1 MTKLNSLLFNIFKN
15 RINFLA
21 LFRLLVGLFP
31 VTLQGLITLTLA
43 TLTLSV
49 YGYGSMDLVVFAI
62 AICALAIF
70 IFSLFCSIIS
80 GIIVQRKVQ
89 KLLEGQVSSLANI
102 EVEAGFPNETGFSLP
117 AINYFPLVKLSW
129 EISFPDFIETGIRV
143 SDNNDLVEEIIP
155 QKRCKT
161 NLVIRQFTVA
171 DVLGFSRYSWRQKQ
185 KVGCFALPQKNTV
198 KQLPLL
204 RSLTAE
210 DGIPNLSGDP
220 EGDRMEIRPYVPGDS
235 VRNIMW
241 KVYARNRQLNVR
253 LAEKSVYHS
262 KRIVAY
268 LLSSKND
275 EAAAAVARVA
285 LESGAFGGNWLFA
298 ADGSPE
304 PTDDIVKALQAVA
317 ASRGIDKTHR
327 YGLDQFLEQAAGQ
340 AGTHC
345 IIFVAAERAAWLPAL
360 KKTLA
365 HYNGQFSVVIA
376 TDGFADPKIT
386 SIWQKLLLRN
396 TDGIAAESSSLSS
409 RSEMLKLL
417 TELKQ
422 LVESTVIVDR
432 KTGHSFDHQLRKV

>member
-143 SDNNDLVEEIIP
+143 SDNNELVEEIIP

-235 VRNIMW
+235 VR
-241 KVYARNRQLNVR
+241 KY
-253 LAEKSVYHS
+253 Y
-262 KRIVAY
+262 
-268 LLSSKND
+268 
-275 EAAAAVARVA
+275 
-285 LESGAFGGNWLFA
+285 
-298 ADGSPE
+298 
-304 PTDDIVKALQAVA
+304 
-317 ASRGIDKTHR
+317 
-327 YGLDQFLEQAAGQ
+327 
-340 AGTHC
+340 
-345 IIFVAAERAAWLPAL
+345 
-360 KKTLA
+360 
-365 HYNGQFSVVIA
+365 
-376 TDGFADPKIT
+376 
-386 SIWQKLLLRN
+386 
-396 TDGIAAESSSLSS
+396 
-409 RSEMLKLL
+409 
-417 TELKQ
+417 
-422 LVESTVIVDR
+422 VESLC
-432 KTGHSFDHQLRKV
+432 S